1 MTLINSLRTL
11 RRFPSV
17 TSASVSK
24 RFISNN
30 LLSVSDEIKQ
40 ALNDNTPVV
49 ALESTVI
56 THGLKY
62 PENLEFALAVEQTV
76 RDNGAIP
83 ATIGFFEGKG
93 VVGASKEQ
101 ITYLAEA
108 INDPE
113 RKPTKV
119 SRRDIPHVLSKKLLG
134 GTTIAGTMILANK
147 VGIDVFATGGLGGV
161 HRGAEINFD
170 ISADLSELGRTPV
183 GVVCSGPK
191 SILDIAKTMEYLETA
206 GVHVSTYGPKGT
218 NIPGFFAPDSGVP
231 VSDLD
236 ANSQFNLQSG
246 SVFCVPAPADIS
258 LSREF
263 IDGVIAE
270 ALIEADKQGIT
281 GKEITP
287 FLLGAIIKSTN
298 GESLKCNVGF
308 LHNNAAFGAK
318 IAKELAAL
326 KV

>member
-231 VSDLD
+231 VCFKRPFYHLD
-236 ANSQFNLQSG
+236 PLLTFIVSLQFFFS
-246 SVFCVPAPADIS
+246 
-258 LSREF
+258 
-263 IDGVIAE
+263 
-270 ALIEADKQGIT
+270 
-281 GKEITP
+281 
-287 FLLGAIIKSTN
+287 
-298 GESLKCNVGF
+298 
-308 LHNNAAFGAK
+308 
-318 IAKELAAL
+318 
-326 KV
+326 